1 MDICTVGFLII
12 NEYIT
17 IYKHT
22 VINPRIFGVP
32 DGVYFQLGPE
42 G

>member
-1 MDICTVGFLII
+1 MYRWLFDHKR
-12 NEYIT
+12 

-32 DGVYFQLGPE
+32 DGVYVQLGMLLRDDI
-42 G
+42 